1 LRLDDQRESSNVEN
15 RRGEGGGLGGAG
27 QRAGGLGGG
36 GLGSL
41 IGLLIPLIGSK
52 FGIVG
57 IVVALGLLF
66 LFSNMGA
73 LTTAPATPQASA
85 PGPGG
90 APVAQSTLT
99 ETDRFVAK
107 VLASTEDTWGKV
119 FAASGQHYP
128 APKLVLFDGSIRSA
142 CGGASPASGPFYC
155 PGDRKVY
162 LDTSFFD
169 QLSRQFGA
177 PGDFAAAYV
186 IAHEVG
192 HHIQT
197 ITGTSQQ
204 VTKLQ
209 SRAGKA
215 EANQLS
221 VRLEL
226 QADCY
231 AGVWAAANRNLL
243 DEGDFAEGVRAAQA
257 IGDDTLQR
265 QMQGRVVPDSFTHGS
280 ADQRIRWLKKG
291 FESGDPNACDTFSV
305 PAGQLEAEK
314 ASGGQGAA
322 LHPAGK

>member
-1 LRLDDQRESSNVEN
+1 MRLDDQRESSNIEN
-15 RRGEGGGLGGAG
+15 RRDEGGIGFGGAG
-27 QRAGGLGGG
+27 QGAGGMGGGG

-57 IVVALGLLF
+57 IVIAVGALF
-66 LFSNMGA
+66 LFNSMGSISSA
-73 LTTAPATPQASA
+73 PPAQVSAPAP
-85 PGPGG
+85 G
-90 APVAQSTLT
+90 APPAQGKLSA
-99 ETDRFVAK
+99 TDSFVAK
-107 VLASTEDTWGKV
+107 VLASTEDTWTQI
-119 FAASGQHYP
+119 FAASGQKYP
-128 APKLVLFDGSIRSA
+128 APTLVLFEGSVRSA
-142 CGGASPASGPFYC
+142 CGGASSASGPFYC
-155 PGDRKVY
+155 PADRKVY
-162 LDTSFFD
+162 LDTGFFD
-169 QLSRQFGA
+169 QLGRQFGA

-197 ITGTSQQ
+197 VTGTSQEVSRRQ
-204 VTKLQ
+204 A
-209 SRAGKA
+209 RAGKA

-231 AGVWAAANRNLL
+231 AGVWAANNRNLL

-291 FESGDPNACDTFSV
+291 FESGDPNACDTFGV
-305 PAGQLEAEK
+305 PAGQL
-314 ASGGQGAA
+314 
-322 LHPAGK
+322 

>member
-1 LRLDDQRESSNVEN
+1 MTSAPTAQVSAPAP
-15 RRGEGGGLGGAG
+15 GAPAG
-27 QRAGGLGGG
+27 QGQL
-36 GLGSL
+36 S
-41 IGLLIPLIGSK
+41 
-52 FGIVG
+52 
-57 IVVALGLLF
+57 
-66 LFSNMGA
+66 
-73 LTTAPATPQASA
+73 ATDS
-85 PGPGG
+85 
-90 APVAQSTLT
+90 
-99 ETDRFVAK
+99 FVAK
-107 VLASTEDTWGKV
+107 VLASTEDTWTQV
-119 FAASGQHYP
+119 FAASGQKYP
-128 APKLVLFDGSIRSA
+128 APTLVLFEGSVRSG
-142 CGGASPASGPFYC
+142 CGGASSASGPFYC
-155 PGDRKVY
+155 PADRKVY

-169 QLSRQFGA
+169 QLARQFGA

-197 ITGTSQQ
+197 VTGTSQQ

-209 SRAGKA
+209 SRAGKT
-215 EANQLS
+215 EANALS

-231 AGVWAAANRNLL
+231 AGVWAANNRNLL

-305 PAGQLEAEK
+305 PASQL
-314 ASGGQGAA
+314 
-322 LHPAGK
+322 

>member
-1 LRLDDQRESSNVEN
+1 MRLDDQRESSNIEN
-15 RRGEGGGLGGAG
+15 RRDEGGVGFGGAG
-27 QRAGGLGGG
+27 QGAGGMGGG

-41 IGLLIPLIGSK
+41 LGLIIPLIGSK

-57 IVVALGLLF
+57 ILLAF
-66 LFSNMGA
+66 GA
-73 LTTAPATPQASA
+73 LFVINNLGSFTASA
-85 PGPGG
+85 PPAPQVSAPSPGG
-90 APVAQSTLT
+90 APAAQSTLNQ
-99 ETDRFVAK
+99 TDRFVAK

-119 FAASGQHYP
+119 FAASGQQYP

-142 CGGASPASGPFYC
+142 CGGASSASGPFYC
-155 PGDRKVY
+155 PADRKVY
-162 LDTSFFD
+162 LDTAFFD

-197 ITGTSQQ
+197 ITGTSEQ
-204 VTKLQ
+204 VT
-209 SRAGKA
+209 RAQQRARKA
-215 EANQLS
+215 EANELS

-231 AGVWAAANRNLL
+231 AGVWAANNRSLL

-280 ADQRIRWLKKG
+280 ADQRIRWLKRG

-305 PAGQLEAEK
+305 PASRL
-314 ASGGQGAA
+314 
-322 LHPAGK
+322 

>member
-1 LRLDDQRESSNVEN
+1 MRLDDQRESSNIEN
-15 RRGEGGGLGGAG
+15 RRGEGGIGFGGAG
-27 QRAGGLGGG
+27 QRAGGSGGG

-57 IVVALGLLF
+57 IIVAMGALF
-66 LFSNMGA
+66 LFNNMGSMVSA
-73 LTTAPATPQASA
+73 PPAQVSAPTPGAPAAQGQLSA
-85 PGPGG
+85 
-90 APVAQSTLT
+90 
-99 ETDRFVAK
+99 TDSFVAK
-107 VLASTEDTWGKV
+107 VLATTEDSWTQI
-119 FAASGQHYP
+119 FAASGQKYP
-128 APKLVLFDGSIRSA
+128 APTLVLFQGSVRSA
-142 CGGASPASGPFYC
+142 CGGASSASGPFYC
-155 PGDRKVY
+155 PADRKVY

-169 QLSRQFGA
+169 QLARQFGA

-197 ITGTSQQ
+197 VTGTSQQ

-209 SRAGKA
+209 SRAGRSESNA
-215 EANQLS
+215 LS

-231 AGVWAAANRNLL
+231 AGVWAANNRTLL
-243 DEGDFAEGVRAAQA
+243 DEGDFAEGVRAAQS

-291 FESGDPNACDTFSV
+291 FETGDPNACDTFSV
-305 PAGQLEAEK
+305 PANQL
-314 ASGGQGAA
+314 
-322 LHPAGK
+322 

>member
-1 LRLDDQRESSNVEN
+1 MRLDDQRESSNIEN
-15 RRGEGGGLGGAG
+15 RRDEGGIGFGGAG
-27 QRAGGLGGG
+27 QGAGGMGGG

-41 IGLLIPLIGSK
+41 LGLLIPLIGSK

-57 IVVALGLLF
+57 IIVAMGALF
-66 LFSNMGA
+66 LFNNMGSMTSA
-73 LTTAPATPQASA
+73 PPAQVSAPTPGAPAAQGQLSA
-85 PGPGG
+85 
-90 APVAQSTLT
+90 
-99 ETDRFVAK
+99 TDSFVAK

-119 FAASGQHYP
+119 FAASGQKYP
-128 APKLVLFDGSIRSA
+128 APTLVLFEGSVRSA
-142 CGGASPASGPFYC
+142 CGGASSASGPFYC
-155 PGDRKVY
+155 PADRKVY

-169 QLSRQFGA
+169 QLARQFGA

-197 ITGTSQQ
+197 VTGTSEQ
-204 VTKLQ
+204 VT
-209 SRAGKA
+209 RAQQRARKA
-215 EANQLS
+215 EANALS

-231 AGVWAAANRNLL
+231 AGVWAANNRNLL
-243 DEGDFAEGVRAAQA
+243 DEGDFAEGVRAAQS

-291 FESGDPNACDTFSV
+291 FETGDPNACDTFSV
-305 PAGQLEAEK
+305 PAAQL
-314 ASGGQGAA
+314 
-322 LHPAGK
+322 

>member
-1 LRLDDQRESSNVEN
+1 
-15 RRGEGGGLGGAG
+15 
-27 QRAGGLGGG
+27 
-36 GLGSL
+36 
-41 IGLLIPLIGSK
+41 
-52 FGIVG
+52 
-57 IVVALGLLF
+57 
-66 LFSNMGA
+66 
-73 LTTAPATPQASA
+73 
-85 PGPGG
+85 
-90 APVAQSTLT
+90 
-99 ETDRFVAK
+99 
-107 VLASTEDTWGKV
+107 V
-119 FAASGQHYP
+119 FAASGQKYP
-128 APKLVLFDGSIRSA
+128 APTLVLFEGSVRSG
-142 CGGASPASGPFYC
+142 CGGASSASGPFYC
-155 PGDRKVY
+155 PADRKVY

-204 VTKLQ
+204 VTRLQ
-209 SRAGKA
+209 QRAGKT
-215 EANQLS
+215 EANALS

-231 AGVWAAANRNLL
+231 AGVWAANNRNLL

-291 FESGDPNACDTFSV
+291 FESGDPNACDTFNV
-305 PAGQLEAEK
+305 PANQL
-314 ASGGQGAA
+314 
-322 LHPAGK
+322 

>member
-1 LRLDDQRESSNVEN
+1 MRLDDQRESSNIEN
-15 RRGEGGGLGGAG
+15 RRGEGGIGFGGAG
-27 QRAGGLGGG
+27 QGAGGMGGG

-41 IGLLIPLIGSK
+41 FGLLIPLIGSK

-57 IVVALGLLF
+57 IVVAMGALF
-66 LFSNMGA
+66 LFNNMGSMTSA
-73 LTTAPATPQASA
+73 PPTSQVSAPAP
-85 PGPGG
+85 G
-90 APVAQSTLT
+90 APAAQGQLSA
-99 ETDRFVAK
+99 TDSFVAK
-107 VLASTEDTWGKV
+107 VLGSTEDTWGKI
-119 FAASGQHYP
+119 FAANGQKYP
-128 APKLVLFDGSIRSA
+128 APTLVLFEGSVRSA
-142 CGGASPASGPFYC
+142 CGGASAASGPFYC

-169 QLSRQFGA
+169 QLARQFGA

-204 VTKLQ
+204 VTRLQ
-209 SRAGKA
+209 ARAGKA
-215 EANQLS
+215 EANALS

-231 AGVWAAANRNLL
+231 AGVWAANNRNLL
-243 DEGDFAEGVRAAQA
+243 DEGDFAEGVRAAQS

-280 ADQRIRWLKKG
+280 SDQRIRWLKKG
-291 FESGDPNACDTFSV
+291 FDSGDPNACDTFSV
-305 PAGQLEAEK
+305 PANQL
-314 ASGGQGAA
+314 
-322 LHPAGK
+322 